1 MDNQTDFEK
10 IELRAERRARIGR
23 IVTYVLLS
31 LWGVIVLFPFYWMLL
46 TSVKSYG
53 SYNAERIPAFFT
65 SSPTMENYA

>member
-10 IELRAERRARIGR
+10 IELRAGRRARIGR

-46 TSVKSYG
+46 T
-53 SYNAERIPAFFT
+53 
-65 SSPTMENYA
+65 